1 MLEQKNKEKKMS
13 MEGQMT
19 MFDLVGEEDKQDFQI
34 TFPKVEEFD
43 KEDLLA
49 FEKETLGIYIS
60 GHPLEAYEKSWRAN
74 ITAMATDFI
83 VEEETEAAK
92 VADGANVIIG
102 GMITAKTVKTTRNNK
117 MMAFVTLEDLAGTV
131 EVIVFPKDYEKKR
144 DLLAEDARIFV
155 QGRASIGED
164 PVGKVICE
172 RIIPFDQLPRQLW
185 LQFANKAAY
194 TTLEPQVMECLRES
208 EGADQVVLYLAEE
221 KGKENPAC
229 QLECEQAVPELLE
242 KLEHLLG
249 EKNVKVVE
257 KTIEKM
263 GKMN

>member
-1 MLEQKNKEKKMS
+1 
-13 MEGQMT
+13 
-19 MFDLVGEEDKQDFQI
+19 
-34 TFPKVEEFD
+34 
-43 KEDLLA
+43 
-49 FEKETLGIYIS
+49 
-60 GHPLEAYEKSWRAN
+60 
-74 ITAMATDFI
+74 MATDFI

-208 EGADQVVLYLAEE
+208 EGADQIRTL
-221 KGKENPAC
+221 
-229 QLECEQAVPELLE
+229 
-242 KLEHLLG
+242 
-249 EKNVKVVE
+249 
-257 KTIEKM
+257 
-263 GKMN
+263 